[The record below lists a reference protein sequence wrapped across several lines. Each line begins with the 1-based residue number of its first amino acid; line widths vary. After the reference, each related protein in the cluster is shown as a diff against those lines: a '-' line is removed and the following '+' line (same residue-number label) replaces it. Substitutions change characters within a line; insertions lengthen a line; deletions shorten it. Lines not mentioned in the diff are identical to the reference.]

1 MRAAAPRGRRT
12 RCALWGAAGSSA
24 RSCSARYSP
33 AGTRQAS
40 AGLRLS
46 ASASTSR
53 AVSGLSRPSP
63 WHSMAVPGRAH
74 GRCRAGVTA
83 AAAPEPRPPPRR
95 TPRTTAAPSANQHSA
110 VCRSSQSAPAV
121 SARRPPA
128 ALRAGPGPGL
138 LLSLDNMKM
147 EDYEIFCRKHLSRIQ
162 EEAIKGKTSLTVQ
175 NKNISLI
182 QFYGVPVLSPL
193 LSLEKKKEIQQYKEK
208 ALELESRKRESRKKA
223 LLNRVEEIVKNVQM
237 KKGSRMSDVNTS
249 KTESSCPD
257 LDSKALTYF
266 TALSDVNSAC
276 TPERQSSMDL
286 EKTSELRPS
295 GTAGQ
300 VTSNVTDVV
309 KAAEENVFSKP
320 SETCFVE
327 DAPCP
332 RAASP
337 DKVCNKLP
345 SHALQKQE
353 GRVGSPSDEDVQDP
367 CVMSLQNLIKKSREY
382 IEKEQSKRTSKSN
395 SKRSTSESNSDKEND
410 GVKTTDSVK
419 ERAKLTGRSSTAQM
433 LDKPSL
439 NRSTTLL
446 HGASTHTNSTSMSTL
461 SSFSKVDIPVRV
473 GTPPLV
479 DSDSDEELKK
489 NSMLERD
496 SSIVRSLTGSYAKLP
511 SPEPSMSPKM
521 HRRRPRPLSMGHI
534 IINNPVNAYELS
546 PKGKG
551 RTMDL
556 IMQDI
561 ADKNNV
567 SESVPKFM
575 VDFTAVC
582 PGRVPGVSRNSSGP
596 CDGLGV
602 GKPKR
607 HSFGLF
613 ESRGAVSAAGEG
625 PGLMDGRGPYKPES
639 CTGMAPPKVS
649 EPFAISQSAVTHKI
663 LAVNEMKPA
672 TLAENTKCNSS
683 MELNKSYDVE
693 NPSPLLMQ
701 SKNAQQHL
709 DNTPNVSAANEQ
721 FPENFEKV
729 KRRLDLDTDY
739 CQKENSSCVLGVGM
753 EGQEK
758 QWLQEQKYPV
768 GSVYITRNAVLENMA
783 KEDILKSNVLAFEE
797 VKKRL
802 EKQHAQQLSILIAE
816 QEREQEELKKEL
828 EEQKRN
834 SKGEKVTTTEIE
846 ISKVN
851 INSRMELEW
860 RKKSESGLLE
870 SVQSQLETVHNT
882 NSTSIGF
889 AHTTP
894 NTFSSTSET
903 SFYLWGP
910 SGSGVIKTSVCRPS
924 NRIKTRW
931 IQVFSPEIQRKFD
944 KITAVAKGF
953 LTRRLLQTEKLKHLK
968 QTVKDTLEF
977 IKNFQSEVPLKGGS
991 VSAQDASLHERV
1003 MAQLRAALYDIHDI
1017 FFTMAASER
1026 MNILRHDREVR
1037 KEKMLRQMDKVK
1049 SPRERVKLSTATQ
1062 KSLDRKK
1069 CMKASEMGIPSKKI
1083 IIKQKTPQNRIL
1095 QPNQGQNAP
1104 VHRLLCRQG
1113 SICRKN
1119 PKKEAKCCDN
1129 LRRQHSLG

>member
-1 MRAAAPRGRRT
+1 
-12 RCALWGAAGSSA
+12 
-24 RSCSARYSP
+24 
-33 AGTRQAS
+33 
-40 AGLRLS
+40 
-46 ASASTSR
+46 
-53 AVSGLSRPSP
+53 
-63 WHSMAVPGRAH
+63 
-74 GRCRAGVTA
+74 
-83 AAAPEPRPPPRR
+83 
-95 TPRTTAAPSANQHSA
+95 
-110 VCRSSQSAPAV
+110 
-121 SARRPPA
+121 
-128 ALRAGPGPGL
+128 
-138 LLSLDNMKM
+138 M

-162 EEAIKGKTSLTVQ
+162 EETVKGETSLPVQ
-175 NKNISLI
+175 HKNISLI

-193 LSLEKKKEIQQYKEK
+193 LSLEKKKEIQQYKKK
-208 ALELESRKRESRKKA
+208 ALDLETRKRESRKKA
-223 LLNRVEEIVKNVQM
+223 LLDRVQEIVENVQM
-237 KKGSRMSDVNTS
+237 KKGPITSDVNTPEA
-249 KTESSCPD
+249 ESSCPD
-257 LDSKALTYF
+257 LDSKAVTDF
-266 TALSDVNSAC
+266 TVLSDIKSAVS
-276 TPERQSSMDL
+276 PEMHSSVDL
-286 EKTSELRPS
+286 EKTPELRPS
-295 GTAGQ
+295 DTAGQ
-300 VTSNVTDVV
+300 MTPI
-309 KAAEENVFSKP
+309 KAAEEGVPWKP
-320 SETCFVE
+320 SESRSSRA
-327 DAPCP
+327 APCP

-337 DKVCNKLP
+337 DRACHKLP

-382 IEKEQSKRTSKSN
+382 IEKEQSKRTSKSS
-395 SKRSTSESNSDKEND
+395 SKRSTSESHSDKEND
-410 GVKTTDSVK
+410 GVKTTDSVR
-419 ERAKLTGRSSTAQM
+419 ERAKFTGRSCTAQM

-439 NRSTTLL
+439 NKSNTLL
-446 HGASTHTNSTSMSTL
+446 QGASTHTNNTSMSTL
-461 SSFSKVDIPVRV
+461 SSFSKVDIPMRV

-489 NSMLERD
+489 SSVFERD

-551 RTMDL
+551 RAMDL

-575 VDFTAVC
+575 VDFATVC
-582 PGRVPGVSRNSSGP
+582 PGRVPGVSRSSSGP

-602 GKPKR
+602 GKPNR

-613 ESRGAVSAAGEG
+613 ESRGAVSAAVEG
-625 PGLMDGRGPYKPES
+625 QLVMDSRGPYKAETS
-639 CTGMAPPKVS
+639 ASVVPPKVN
-649 EPFAISQSAVTHKI
+649 EPFAISQSTVTQKI
-663 LAVNEMKPA
+663 LAVSEMKPA
-672 TLAENTKCNSS
+672 TLPENTKCNSPV
-683 MELNKSYDVE
+683 ELNKSYDVE

-701 SKNAQQHL
+701 SKNVRQQM
-709 DNTPNVSAANEQ
+709 DNTPSVSSANDQ

-729 KRRLDLDTDY
+729 KRRLDLDTDN

-753 EGQEK
+753 EEQEK

-768 GSVYITRNAVLENMA
+768 GSVYITKNAVLENMA
-783 KEDILKSNVLAFEE
+783 KEDILKTKMLAFEE
-797 VKKRL
+797 MRKRL
-802 EKQHAQQLSILIAE
+802 EEQHAQQLSILIAE
-816 QEREQEELKKEL
+816 QEREQEKLQKEL
-828 EEQKRN
+828 EEQERQL
-834 SKGEKVTTTEIE
+834 KGKKVTTTEIE

-889 AHTTP
+889 AHSTP
-894 NTFSSTSET
+894 NTFASTSET

-924 NRIKTRW
+924 NRSKARW
-931 IQVFSPEIQRKFD
+931 TQVFSPEIQMKFD

-977 IKNFQSEVPLKGGS
+977 IKNFQSEAPLKRGS

-1017 FFTMAASER
+1017 FFTMEASER

-1049 SPRERVKLSTATQ
+1049 SPRERVTLSTATQ

-1069 CMKASEMGIPSKKI
+1069 YMKASEMGIPSKKI
-1083 IIKQKTPQNRIL
+1083 IIKQKTPENRIL

-1113 SICRKN
+1113 TPKTSVNGVEQNRKKASESRVSN
-1119 PKKEAKCCDN
+1119 KAVSGAYAGRTQRKKPN
-1129 LRRQHSLG
+1129 VVTI

>member
-1 MRAAAPRGRRT
+1 
-12 RCALWGAAGSSA
+12 
-24 RSCSARYSP
+24 
-33 AGTRQAS
+33 
-40 AGLRLS
+40 
-46 ASASTSR
+46 
-53 AVSGLSRPSP
+53 
-63 WHSMAVPGRAH
+63 
-74 GRCRAGVTA
+74 
-83 AAAPEPRPPPRR
+83 
-95 TPRTTAAPSANQHSA
+95 
-110 VCRSSQSAPAV
+110 
-121 SARRPPA
+121 
-128 ALRAGPGPGL
+128 
-138 LLSLDNMKM
+138 MKM

-208 ALELESRKRESRKKA
+208 ALELESRKQESRKKA
-223 LLNRVEEIVKNVQM
+223 LLTRVQEIVKNVQM
-237 KKGSRMSDVNTS
+237 KKGSSMSDVDTS
-249 KTESSCPD
+249 KAESSCPD

-266 TALSDVNSAC
+266 TALSDISSAC

-300 VTSNVTDVV
+300 VTSNVTEVV
-309 KAAEENVFSKP
+309 KAAEENVSSKA
-320 SETCFVE
+320 SESRFLE

-337 DKVCNKLP
+337 DKVCTKLP

-382 IEKEQSKRTSKSN
+382 IEKEQSKRPSKSN

-410 GVKTTDSVK
+410 GVKTTDSGK
-419 ERAKLTGRSSTAQM
+419 ERAKLTGRSCTAQT

-439 NRSTTLL
+439 NKSNTLL
-446 HGASTHTNSTSMSTL
+446 HSASTHTNNTSMSTL
-461 SSFSKVDIPVRV
+461 SSFSKVDIPMRV

-489 NSMLERD
+489 NSMFEHD
-496 SSIVRSLTGSYAKLP
+496 SSIVRSLAGSYAKLP

-575 VDFTAVC
+575 VDFTTVC

-613 ESRGAVSAAGEG
+613 ESRGTVSAVVEG
-625 PGLMDGRGPYKPES
+625 PVVMDSRGPYKAES
-639 CTGMAPPKVS
+639 TTSMAPPKVS
-649 EPFAISQSAVTHKI
+649 EPFAISQSAVTQRI
-663 LAVNEMKPA
+663 LAVSEMKPA
-672 TLAENTKCNSS
+672 TLAENTKCNSP

-693 NPSPLLMQ
+693 SPSPLLMQ
-701 SKNAQQHL
+701 SKNVQQQP
-709 DNTPNVSAANEQ
+709 DNTPNVSSANEQ
-721 FPENFEKV
+721 FPENFAKV

-739 CQKENSSCVLGVGM
+739 CQKENSSCGLRGGV
-753 EGQEK
+753 EEQEK

-768 GSVYITRNAVLENMA
+768 GSVYITKNAVLENTA
-783 KEDILKSNVLAFEE
+783 KDILKTNVLTFEE

-816 QEREQEELKKEL
+816 REREQEELKEL

-931 IQVFSPEIQRKFD
+931 IQVFSPEIQMKFD

-977 IKNFQSEVPLKGGS
+977 IKNFQSEAPLKRGN

-1017 FFTMAASER
+1017 FFTMDVSER

-1049 SPRERVKLSTATQ
+1049 SPRERVTLSTATQ

-1069 CMKASEMGIPSKKI
+1069 YMKASEMGIPSKKI
-1083 IIKQKTPQNRIL
+1083 IMKQKTPQNRIL
-1095 QPNQGQNAP
+1095 QPNQVQNAP

>member
-1 MRAAAPRGRRT
+1 
-12 RCALWGAAGSSA
+12 
-24 RSCSARYSP
+24 
-33 AGTRQAS
+33 
-40 AGLRLS
+40 
-46 ASASTSR
+46 
-53 AVSGLSRPSP
+53 
-63 WHSMAVPGRAH
+63 
-74 GRCRAGVTA
+74 
-83 AAAPEPRPPPRR
+83 
-95 TPRTTAAPSANQHSA
+95 
-110 VCRSSQSAPAV
+110 
-121 SARRPPA
+121 
-128 ALRAGPGPGL
+128 
-138 LLSLDNMKM
+138 MKM

-208 ALELESRKRESRKKA
+208 ALELESRKQESRKKA
-223 LLNRVEEIVKNVQM
+223 LLTRVQEIVKNVQM
-237 KKGSRMSDVNTS
+237 KKGSSMSDVDTS
-249 KTESSCPD
+249 KAESSCPD

-266 TALSDVNSAC
+266 TALSDISSAC

-286 EKTSELRPS
+286 EKTSQLRPS

-300 VTSNVTDVV
+300 VTSNVTEVV
-309 KAAEENVFSKP
+309 KAAEENVSSKP
-320 SETCFVE
+320 SESRFLE
-327 DAPCP
+327 DVPCP

-337 DKVCNKLP
+337 DKVCTKLP

-382 IEKEQSKRTSKSN
+382 IEKEQSKRPSKSN

-410 GVKTTDSVK
+410 GVKTTDSGK
-419 ERAKLTGRSSTAQM
+419 ERAKLTGRSCTAQT

-439 NRSTTLL
+439 NKSNTLL
-446 HGASTHTNSTSMSTL
+446 HSASTHTNNTSMSTL
-461 SSFSKVDIPVRV
+461 SSFSKVDIPMRV

-489 NSMLERD
+489 NSMFEHD

-575 VDFTAVC
+575 VDLTTVC

-613 ESRGAVSAAGEG
+613 ESRGTVSAVVEG
-625 PGLMDGRGPYKPES
+625 PLVMDSRGPYKAES
-639 CTGMAPPKVS
+639 TTSMAPPKGS
-649 EPFAISQSAVTHKI
+649 EPFAISQSAVTQRI
-663 LAVNEMKPA
+663 LAVSEMKPA
-672 TLAENTKCNSS
+672 TLAENTKCNSP

-701 SKNAQQHL
+701 SKNVQQQP
-709 DNTPNVSAANEQ
+709 DNTPNVSSANEQ
-721 FPENFEKV
+721 FPENFAKV

-739 CQKENSSCVLGVGM
+739 CQKENSSCGLRGGV
-753 EGQEK
+753 EEQEK

-768 GSVYITRNAVLENMA
+768 GSVYITKNAVLENTA
-783 KEDILKSNVLAFEE
+783 KEDILKTNVLTFEE

-816 QEREQEELKKEL
+816 REREQEELKEL

-931 IQVFSPEIQRKFD
+931 IQVFSPEIQMKFD

-977 IKNFQSEVPLKGGS
+977 IKNFQSEAPLKRGN

-1017 FFTMAASER
+1017 FFTMDASER

-1049 SPRERVKLSTATQ
+1049 SPRERVTLSTATQ

-1069 CMKASEMGIPSKKI
+1069 YMKASEMGIPSKKI
-1083 IIKQKTPQNRIL
+1083 IMKQKTPQNRIL

-1113 SICRKN
+1113 TPKTSLNGVEQNRRKASGSRVLN
-1119 PKKEAKCCDN
+1119 KAVSDAT
-1129 LRRQHSLG
+1129 L

>member
-1 MRAAAPRGRRT
+1 
-12 RCALWGAAGSSA
+12 
-24 RSCSARYSP
+24 
-33 AGTRQAS
+33 
-40 AGLRLS
+40 
-46 ASASTSR
+46 
-53 AVSGLSRPSP
+53 
-63 WHSMAVPGRAH
+63 
-74 GRCRAGVTA
+74 
-83 AAAPEPRPPPRR
+83 
-95 TPRTTAAPSANQHSA
+95 
-110 VCRSSQSAPAV
+110 
-121 SARRPPA
+121 
-128 ALRAGPGPGL
+128 
-138 LLSLDNMKM
+138 M

-162 EEAIKGKTSLTVQ
+162 EEAKGKTSLTIQ
-175 NKNISLI
+175 HKNISLI
-182 QFYGVPVLSPL
+182 QFHGVPVLSPL

-208 ALELESRKRESRKKA
+208 ALELEIRKRESRKKA
-223 LLNRVEEIVKNVQM
+223 LLNRVQEIVENVQM
-237 KKGSRMSDVNTS
+237 KKGSSMSGMNTS
-249 KTESSCPD
+249 EAESSCPD
-257 LDSKALTYF
+257 LDSEALTDC
-266 TALSDVNSAC
+266 TALSDTNSAC
-276 TPERQSSMDL
+276 SPERHSSMDL
-286 EKTSELRPS
+286 EKTPELRPS
-295 GTAGQ
+295 DTAGQ
-300 VTSNVTDVV
+300 MTSNVTEVL
-309 KAAEENVFSKP
+309 KAVGENVSPKP
-320 SETCFVE
+320 RESRFLGDT
-327 DAPCP
+327 PCP

-337 DKVCNKLP
+337 DRVCHKLP

-367 CVMSLQNLIKKSREY
+367 CVMSLQNLIKKSKEY
-382 IEKEQSKRTSKSN
+382 LEKEQSKRTSKSN
-395 SKRSTSESNSDKEND
+395 SKRSMSESHSDKEND
-410 GVKTTDSVK
+410 GVKTTDFVK
-419 ERAKLTGRSSTAQM
+419 ERAKFTGRSCTAQT
-433 LDKPSL
+433 LDKPTL
-439 NRSTTLL
+439 NKSNTLL
-446 HGASTHTNSTSMSTL
+446 QGASTHTNNTSTSTL
-461 SSFSKVDIPVRV
+461 SSFSKVDIPMRV

-489 NSMLERD
+489 NSIFEHD

-551 RTMDL
+551 RAMDL

-575 VDFTAVC
+575 VDFSSVC
-582 PGRVPGVSRNSSGP
+582 PGRVPGVSRSSSGP
-596 CDGLGV
+596 CDGSGLG
-602 GKPKR
+602 KLNR

-613 ESRGAVSAAGEG
+613 ESRGTVSATLEG
-625 PGLMDGRGPYKPES
+625 QVVMDTRGPWKGES
-639 CTGMAPPKVS
+639 SASVASPKVN
-649 EPFAISQSAVTHKI
+649 EPFAISQSAVTQKI

-672 TLAENTKCNSS
+672 TLAENTKCNSPV
-683 MELNKSYDVE
+683 ELNKSFDVE

-701 SKNAQQHL
+701 SKNVRQQM
-709 DNTPNVSAANEQ
+709 DNTPSVSSANEQ
-721 FPENFEKV
+721 FPENFAKV
-729 KRRLDLDTDY
+729 KRRLDLDTDN
-739 CQKENSSCVLGVGM
+739 CQEENNSCVLGVGM
-753 EGQEK
+753 EEQEK

-768 GSVYITRNAVLENMA
+768 GSVYISKNAVLENMA
-783 KEDILKSNVLAFEE
+783 KEDIFKTKMLAFEE
-797 VKKRL
+797 MRKRL
-802 EKQHAQQLSILIAE
+802 EEQHAQQLSILIAE
-816 QEREQEELKKEL
+816 QEREQEKLQKEL
-828 EEQKRN
+828 EEQERKM
-834 SKGEKVTTTEIE
+834 KGKKVTTTEIE

-860 RKKSESGLLE
+860 RKKSGSGLLE

-931 IQVFSPEIQRKFD
+931 TQVFSPEIQMKFD

-977 IKNFQSEVPLKGGS
+977 IKNFQSEAPLKRGS

-1003 MAQLRAALYDIHDI
+1003 MAQLRAALFDIHDI
-1017 FFTMAASER
+1017 FFTMEASER

-1049 SPRERVKLSTATQ
+1049 SPRERVTLSTATQ

-1069 CMKASEMGIPSKKI
+1069 YMKATEMGIPSKKI
-1083 IIKQKTPQNRIL
+1083 IIKKKPPENRIL

-1113 SICRKN
+1113 TPKTSVNGVEQNRRKASGSRVSYKAVSGAYAGRTQR
-1119 PKKEAKCCDN
+1119 KKPN
-1129 LRRQHSLG
+1129 VVTI

>member
-1 MRAAAPRGRRT
+1 
-12 RCALWGAAGSSA
+12 
-24 RSCSARYSP
+24 
-33 AGTRQAS
+33 
-40 AGLRLS
+40 
-46 ASASTSR
+46 
-53 AVSGLSRPSP
+53 
-63 WHSMAVPGRAH
+63 
-74 GRCRAGVTA
+74 
-83 AAAPEPRPPPRR
+83 
-95 TPRTTAAPSANQHSA
+95 
-110 VCRSSQSAPAV
+110 
-121 SARRPPA
+121 
-128 ALRAGPGPGL
+128 
-138 LLSLDNMKM
+138 M
-147 EDYEIFCRKHLSRIQ
+147 EDYEIFCKKHLSRIQ

-175 NKNISLI
+175 HKNISLI

-208 ALELESRKRESRKKA
+208 ALELESRKRESRKHA
-223 LLNRVEEIVKNVQM
+223 LLTRVQEIVENVQM
-237 KKGSRMSDVNTS
+237 KKGASMSDGSTS
-249 KTESSCPD
+249 EAETSCPD
-257 LDSKALTYF
+257 LDSKALTDF
-266 TALSDVNSAC
+266 TAPSDTNSARS
-276 TPERQSSMDL
+276 PERHGSMDL
-286 EKTSELRPS
+286 EKTAELRPS
-295 GTAGQ
+295 DTAGQ
-300 VTSNVTDVV
+300 MTSRVPEVE
-309 KAAEENVFSKP
+309 KAAGENASSKP
-320 SETCFVE
+320 SESRSWEEV
-327 DAPCP
+327 PCP

-337 DKVCNKLP
+337 DRLCNKLP
-345 SHALQKQE
+345 SQALQKQE

-382 IEKEQSKRTSKSN
+382 IEREQSKRTSKGS

-410 GVKTTDSVK
+410 GVKTSDSVK
-419 ERAKLTGRSSTAQM
+419 ERPKFAGRSCAAQA

-439 NRSTTLL
+439 NKSNTLL
-446 HGASTHTNSTSMSTL
+446 QGVSTHTNNTSMSTL
-461 SSFSKVDIPVRV
+461 SSFSKVDIPMRV

-496 SSIVRSLTGSYAKLP
+496 SSIVRSLTGSFAKLP

-551 RTMDL
+551 RAMDL

-567 SESVPKFM
+567 SESVPKFV
-575 VDFTAVC
+575 VDLAAVC
-582 PGRVPGVSRNSSGP
+582 PGRVPGVSRNSPGP

-602 GKPKR
+602 GKASR

-613 ESRGAVSAAGEG
+613 ESRGTVSATLEG
-625 PGLMDGRGPYKPES
+625 HVGMDSRGPYKVES
-639 CTGMAPPKVS
+639 STSMAPPKVN
-649 EPFAISQSAVTHKI
+649 EPFAIRQPAVAQKV

-672 TLAENTKCNSS
+672 ALPENTKCSS
-683 MELNKSYDVE
+683 LMELNKSYDVE

-701 SKNAQQHL
+701 SKNVRQQM
-709 DNTPNVSAANEQ
+709 DNTPTISSANEQ
-721 FPENFEKV
+721 FSENFEKV
-729 KRRLDLDTDY
+729 KRRLDLDTDN
-739 CQKENSSCVLGVGM
+739 CQKENSSCLLGVRM
-753 EGQEK
+753 EEQET

-768 GSVYITRNAVLENMA
+768 GSLYITKNAVLENMA
-783 KEDILKSNVLAFEE
+783 KEDILKTKMLAFEE
-797 VKKRL
+797 MRKRL
-802 EKQHAQQLSILIAE
+802 EEQHAQQLSILIAE
-816 QEREQEELKKEL
+816 QEREQEKLQKEL
-828 EEQKRN
+828 EEQERKL
-834 SKGEKVTTTEIE
+834 KGKKVTTTEIE

-931 IQVFSPEIQRKFD
+931 TQVFSPEIQMKFN
-944 KITAVAKGF
+944 KITALAKGF

-977 IKNFQSEVPLKGGS
+977 IKNFQSEAPLKRGS

-1017 FFTMAASER
+1017 FFTMEASER

-1049 SPRERVKLSTATQ
+1049 SPRERVTLSTATQ

-1069 CMKASEMGIPSKKI
+1069 YMKALEMGIPSKKI
-1083 IIKQKTPQNRIL
+1083 IIKQKTPENRIL

-1113 SICRKN
+1113 
-1119 PKKEAKCCDN
+1119 
-1129 LRRQHSLG
+1129 

>member
-1 MRAAAPRGRRT
+1 M
-12 RCALWGAAGSSA
+12 LFSLQYLGSTWKNNVIIL
-24 RSCSARYSP
+24 C
-33 AGTRQAS
+33 
-40 AGLRLS
+40 
-46 ASASTSR
+46 
-53 AVSGLSRPSP
+53 
-63 WHSMAVPGRAH
+63 
-74 GRCRAGVTA
+74 
-83 AAAPEPRPPPRR
+83 
-95 TPRTTAAPSANQHSA
+95 
-110 VCRSSQSAPAV
+110 
-121 SARRPPA
+121 
-128 ALRAGPGPGL
+128 
-138 LLSLDNMKM
+138 SLDNMKM

-162 EEAIKGKTSLTVQ
+162 EEAIKGKPPLTVQ
-175 NKNISLI
+175 NKNVSLI

-193 LSLEKKKEIQQYKEK
+193 LSLEEKKKIQQYKEK

-223 LLNRVEEIVKNVQM
+223 LLSRVQEIVENVQI
-237 KKGSRMSDVNTS
+237 KKGYSMSGVNTS
-249 KTESSCPD
+249 KAESSCPG
-257 LDSKALTYF
+257 LDSKALTDF
-266 TALSDVNSAC
+266 TAPSDIISSAC
-276 TPERQSSMDL
+276 TPERQSSMNL
-286 EKTSELRPS
+286 EKTSGLRPS

-300 VTSNVTDVV
+300 MTSNGTEVV
-309 KAAEENVFSKP
+309 KAAEEKVSSKP
-320 SETCFVE
+320 GESRFLE

-337 DKVCNKLP
+337 DKVCNKVP

-382 IEKEQSKRTSKSN
+382 IEKEQSKRPSKGS
-395 SKRSTSESNSDKEND
+395 SKRSTSESHSDKEND

-419 ERAKLTGRSSTAQM
+419 ERAKLTGRSCTAQT

-439 NRSTTLL
+439 NKSNTLL
-446 HGASTHTNSTSMSTL
+446 HCASTHTNNTSMSTL
-461 SSFSKVDIPVRV
+461 SSFSKVDIPMRV

-489 NSMLERD
+489 NSMFERD

-582 PGRVPGVSRNSSGP
+582 PGRVPGVSRNALGP
-596 CDGLGV
+596 CDGLGA

-613 ESRGAVSAAGEG
+613 ESRGAVSAMLEG
-625 PGLMDGRGPYKPES
+625 QVVMDTRGPYKVES
-639 CTGMAPPKVS
+639 SPSLAPPKVK
-649 EPFAISQSAVTHKI
+649 EPFAISQSAVTQKI
-663 LAVNEMKPA
+663 LAVSEMKA
-672 TLAENTKCNSS
+672 AALAENTKCNSAV
-683 MELNKSYDVE
+683 ELNKSYDVE
-693 NPSPLLMQ
+693 NPSPLLLQ
-701 SKNAQQHL
+701 SKNVRQQL
-709 DNTPNVSAANEQ
+709 DNTPNVSSANEQ
-721 FPENFEKV
+721 FPENYEKV
-729 KRRLDLDTDY
+729 KRRLDLDADN
-739 CQKENSSCVLGVGM
+739 CQKENSSCVLRVGM
-753 EGQEK
+753 EEQEK

-768 GSVYITRNAVLENMA
+768 GSVYITKNAVLENMT
-783 KEDILKSNVLAFEE
+783 KESILKANELTFEE

-802 EKQHAQQLSILIAE
+802 EEQHAQQLSILIAE
-816 QEREQEELKKEL
+816 QEREQEELKEL
-828 EEQKRN
+828 EEKKRN

-860 RKKSESGLLE
+860 RKKSEGGLLE

-894 NTFSSTSET
+894 NTFSSTSEA

-931 IQVFSPEIQRKFD
+931 IPVFSPEIQMKFD

-977 IKNFQSEVPLKGGS
+977 LKNFQSEAPLRRGT

-1017 FFTMAASER
+1017 FFTMGASER

-1049 SPRERVKLSTATQ
+1049 SPRERMTLSTATQ

-1069 CMKASEMGIPSKKI
+1069 FMKYVQGGEGWWKGVQEEASEMGMPSKKI

>member
-1 MRAAAPRGRRT
+1 
-12 RCALWGAAGSSA
+12 
-24 RSCSARYSP
+24 
-33 AGTRQAS
+33 
-40 AGLRLS
+40 
-46 ASASTSR
+46 
-53 AVSGLSRPSP
+53 
-63 WHSMAVPGRAH
+63 
-74 GRCRAGVTA
+74 
-83 AAAPEPRPPPRR
+83 
-95 TPRTTAAPSANQHSA
+95 
-110 VCRSSQSAPAV
+110 
-121 SARRPPA
+121 
-128 ALRAGPGPGL
+128 
-138 LLSLDNMKM
+138 M

-162 EEAIKGKTSLTVQ
+162 EEAIKGEASLSVQ
-175 NKNISLI
+175 NKNVSLI

-193 LSLEKKKEIQQYKEK
+193 LTLERKKEIQQYKEK
-208 ALELESRKRESRKKA
+208 ALELETRKQKSQKKT
-223 LLNRVEEIVKNVQM
+223 LLNRVQEIVENVQM
-237 KKGSRMSDVNTS
+237 KKGPSMSDVNTLEA
-249 KTESSCPD
+249 ESSCPD
-257 LDSKALTYF
+257 LDSKALNDF
-266 TALSDVNSAC
+266 TALSNINSAYS
-276 TPERQSSMDL
+276 PERHSSMDL
-286 EKTSELRPS
+286 EKTPELRPS

-300 VTSNVTDVV
+300 ITSNVTEVV
-309 KAAEENVFSKP
+309 KAAEENVSSKP
-320 SETCFVE
+320 SESRFLADV
-327 DAPCP
+327 PCP

-382 IEKEQSKRTSKSN
+382 LEKEQSKRTSKSS

-419 ERAKLTGRSSTAQM
+419 ERAKFTGRSCSAQT

-439 NRSTTLL
+439 NKSNTLL
-446 HGASTHTNSTSMSTL
+446 QGASIHTNNTSISTL
-461 SSFSKVDIPVRV
+461 SSFSKVDIPMRV

-489 NSMLERD
+489 NSMFERD

-551 RTMDL
+551 RAMDL

-575 VDFTAVC
+575 VDFTTVC
-582 PGRVPGVSRNSSGP
+582 PGRVPGVSRSSSGL

-602 GKPKR
+602 GKPNR

-613 ESRGAVSAAGEG
+613 ESRGTVSATVEG
-625 PGLMDGRGPYKPES
+625 QLVMDHSRGPYKAES
-639 CTGMAPPKVS
+639 STSVAPPKVN
-649 EPFAISQSAVTHKI
+649 EPFAISQSAVTQKI
-663 LAVNEMKPA
+663 LAGKEMKPA
-672 TLAENTKCNSS
+672 TLPEDTKCNSP
-683 MELNKSYDVE
+683 MELNKSYEVE

-701 SKNAQQHL
+701 SKNMRQQM
-709 DNTPNVSAANEQ
+709 DNTPNVSSANEQ

-729 KRRLDLDTDY
+729 KHRLDLDTDN
-739 CQKENSSCVLGVGM
+739 CQKENSSCVLEVGM
-753 EGQEK
+753 EEQEK

-768 GSVYITRNAVLENMA
+768 GSVYITKNAVLENIA
-783 KEDILKSNVLAFEE
+783 KEDILKTKMLAFEE
-797 VKKRL
+797 MRKRL
-802 EKQHAQQLSILIAE
+802 EEQHAQQLSILIAE
-816 QEREQEELKKEL
+816 QEREQEKLQKEL
-828 EEQKRN
+828 EEQERKL
-834 SKGEKVTTTEIE
+834 KGKKVTTTEIE

-931 IQVFSPEIQRKFD
+931 TQVFSPEIQMKFD

-977 IKNFQSEVPLKGGS
+977 IKNFQSEAPLKRGS

-1017 FFTMAASER
+1017 FFTMEASER

-1049 SPRERVKLSTATQ
+1049 SPRERVTLSTATQ

-1069 CMKASEMGIPSKKI
+1069 YMKATEMGIPSKKI
-1083 IIKQKTPQNRIL
+1083 IIKQKTPENRIL

-1113 SICRKN
+1113 
-1119 PKKEAKCCDN
+1119 
-1129 LRRQHSLG
+1129 

>member
-1 MRAAAPRGRRT
+1 
-12 RCALWGAAGSSA
+12 
-24 RSCSARYSP
+24 
-33 AGTRQAS
+33 
-40 AGLRLS
+40 
-46 ASASTSR
+46 
-53 AVSGLSRPSP
+53 
-63 WHSMAVPGRAH
+63 
-74 GRCRAGVTA
+74 
-83 AAAPEPRPPPRR
+83 
-95 TPRTTAAPSANQHSA
+95 
-110 VCRSSQSAPAV
+110 
-121 SARRPPA
+121 
-128 ALRAGPGPGL
+128 
-138 LLSLDNMKM
+138 M
-147 EDYEIFCRKHLSRIQ
+147 EDYEAFCRKHLSRIQ
-162 EEAIKGKTSLTVQ
+162 QEAIKGETSLTAQ
-175 NKNISLI
+175 SRNISLI
-182 QFYGVPVLSPL
+182 KFYGVPVLSPL

-208 ALELESRKRESRKKA
+208 TLELETRKRESRKKS
-223 LLNRVEEIVKNVQM
+223 LLDRVQEIVENVQM
-237 KKGSRMSDVNTS
+237 KKGPSMSDMNILEA
-249 KTESSCPD
+249 ESSCPH
-257 LDSKALTYF
+257 LDSKALTDF
-266 TALSDVNSAC
+266 TALPDTNSAC
-276 TPERQSSMDL
+276 SPESHGSMDL
-286 EKTSELRPS
+286 EKTPELRPPD
-295 GTAGQ
+295 TAGQ
-300 VTSNVTDVV
+300 MTSNVAEVV
-309 KAAEENVFSKP
+309 KAAEENVSSEP
-320 SETCFVE
+320 SGSLSSE

-332 RAASP
+332 RTASP

-345 SHALQKQE
+345 SHTLQKQE

-367 CVMSLQNLIKKSREY
+367 CVMSLQNLLKKSREY
-382 IEKEQSKRTSKSN
+382 IEKEQTKRTSKSN
-395 SKRSTSESNSDKEND
+395 SKRSMSESHSDKEND
-410 GVKTTDSVK
+410 GVKTTDSAK
-419 ERAKLTGRSSTAQM
+419 ERAKFTGRSCTAQTFE
-433 LDKPSL
+433 KPSL
-439 NRSTTLL
+439 NKSNSLL
-446 HGASTHTNSTSMSTL
+446 QGASTHTNNTSMSTL
-461 SSFSKVDIPVRV
+461 SSFSKVDIPTRV

-489 NSMLERD
+489 NSMFERD
-496 SSIVRSLTGSYAKLP
+496 SSIVRSLSGSYAKLP

-551 RTMDL
+551 RAMDL

-567 SESVPKFM
+567 SESVPKFT
-575 VDFTAVC
+575 VEFTTVC
-582 PGRVPGVSRNSSGP
+582 PGRAPGVSRNSSGP

-613 ESRGAVSAAGEG
+613 ESRGTVSAAVEG
-625 PGLMDGRGPYKPES
+625 QVVMDSRGPYKVETNIS
-639 CTGMAPPKVS
+639 MAPPKVN
-649 EPFAISQSAVTHKI
+649 EPFAISQSAVTQKI
-663 LAVNEMKPA
+663 LAVNGMKPA
-672 TLAENTKCNSS
+672 TLPENTKCNSP

-701 SKNAQQHL
+701 SKNVRQQM
-709 DNTPNVSAANEQ
+709 DSTPSVPSANEQ
-721 FPENFEKV
+721 FTENFEKV
-729 KRRLDLDTDY
+729 KRRLDLDTDS

-753 EGQEK
+753 EEQEK

-768 GSVYITRNAVLENMA
+768 GSVYITKNAILENMA
-783 KEDILKSNVLAFEE
+783 KEDILKTKMLAFEE
-797 VKKRL
+797 MRKRL
-802 EKQHAQQLSILIAE
+802 EEQHAQQLSILIAE
-816 QEREQEELKKEL
+816 QEREQEKLQKEL
-828 EEQKRN
+828 EEQERRL
-834 SKGEKVTTTEIE
+834 KGKKVTTTEIE

-894 NTFSSTSET
+894 STFSSTSET

-931 IQVFSPEIQRKFD
+931 TQVFSPEIQMKFD

-977 IKNFQSEVPLKGGS
+977 IKNFQSEAPLKRGS

-1017 FFTMAASER
+1017 FFTMEASER

-1049 SPRERVKLSTATQ
+1049 SPRERVTLSTATQ

-1069 CMKASEMGIPSKKI
+1069 YMKAAEMGIPSKKV
-1083 IIKQKTPQNRIL
+1083 IIKQKTPENRIL

-1113 SICRKN
+1113 TPKTSVNGVEQNRRKASGSRVSYKAL
-1119 PKKEAKCCDN
+1119 PGAYAGRTQRKKPN
-1129 LRRQHSLG
+1129 VVTI

>member
-1 MRAAAPRGRRT
+1 
-12 RCALWGAAGSSA
+12 
-24 RSCSARYSP
+24 
-33 AGTRQAS
+33 
-40 AGLRLS
+40 
-46 ASASTSR
+46 
-53 AVSGLSRPSP
+53 
-63 WHSMAVPGRAH
+63 
-74 GRCRAGVTA
+74 
-83 AAAPEPRPPPRR
+83 
-95 TPRTTAAPSANQHSA
+95 
-110 VCRSSQSAPAV
+110 
-121 SARRPPA
+121 
-128 ALRAGPGPGL
+128 
-138 LLSLDNMKM
+138 M

-162 EEAIKGKTSLTVQ
+162 EEARKGETSLTVQ

-182 QFYGVPVLSPL
+182 KFYGVPVLSPL

-208 ALELESRKRESRKKA
+208 ALDLETRKRESRKKA
-223 LLNRVEEIVKNVQM
+223 LLNRVQEIVENVQM
-237 KKGSRMSDVNTS
+237 RKGPGMSDMNTS
-249 KTESSCPD
+249 EAESSCSD
-257 LDSKALTYF
+257 LDSKTLTDI
-266 TALSDVNSAC
+266 TSLSGISSAC
-276 TPERQSSMDL
+276 SSERHSSMDL
-286 EKTSELRPS
+286 EKTPELRPS
-295 GTAGQ
+295 DTAGQ
-300 VTSNVTDVV
+300 MTSNVTEVA
-309 KAAEENVFSKP
+309 KAAEENVSSKP
-320 SETCFVE
+320 SGSRFSEAV
-327 DAPCP
+327 PCA
-332 RAASP
+332 RAASS

-395 SKRSTSESNSDKEND
+395 SKRSTSESHSDKEND
-410 GVKTTDSVK
+410 GVKTTDSGK
-419 ERAKLTGRSSTAQM
+419 ERAKFTGRSCTAQM

-439 NRSTTLL
+439 NKSNTLL
-446 HGASTHTNSTSMSTL
+446 QGASAHTNNTSMSTL
-461 SSFSKVDIPVRV
+461 SSFSKVDIPMRV

-489 NSMLERD
+489 SSMFERD
-496 SSIVRSLTGSYAKLP
+496 SSIVRSLTGSFAKLP

-534 IINNPVNAYELS
+534 IINSPVSAYELS

-575 VDFTAVC
+575 ADFTTVC
-582 PGRVPGVSRNSSGP
+582 PGRVPGVSRSSSGP
-596 CDGLGV
+596 SDGLGV
-602 GKPKR
+602 GKPNR

-613 ESRGAVSAAGEG
+613 ESRGTVSATLEG
-625 PGLMDGRGPYKPES
+625 QVVMDSRGPYKVES
-639 CTGMAPPKVS
+639 STSMAPPKVN
-649 EPFAISQSAVTHKI
+649 EPFAISQSAVTQKI

-672 TLAENTKCNSS
+672 TLPENAKCNSPV
-683 MELNKSYDVE
+683 ELNKSYDVE

-701 SKNAQQHL
+701 SKNVRQQM
-709 DNTPNVSAANEQ
+709 DNTPSVSSANEQ

-729 KRRLDLDTDY
+729 KRRLDLDADN
-739 CQKENSSCVLGVGM
+739 CQKENSSCAVGVGM
-753 EGQEK
+753 EEQEK

-768 GSVYITRNAVLENMA
+768 GSVYITKNAVLENMA
-783 KEDILKSNVLAFEE
+783 KEDILKTKMLAFEE
-797 VKKRL
+797 MRKRL
-802 EKQHAQQLSILIAE
+802 EEQHAQQLSILIAE
-816 QEREQEELKKEL
+816 QEREQEKLQKEL
-828 EEQKRN
+828 EERERKL
-834 SKGEKVTTTEIE
+834 KGKKVTTTEIE

-860 RKKSESGLLE
+860 RKKSEGGLLE

-931 IQVFSPEIQRKFD
+931 TQVFSPEIQMKFD

-968 QTVKDTLEF
+968 QTVKDTLDF
-977 IKNFQSEVPLKGGS
+977 IKKFQSEAPLRRGS
-991 VSAQDASLHERV
+991 VSPQDASLHERV
-1003 MAQLRAALYDIHDI
+1003 MAQLRAALFDIHDI
-1017 FFTMAASER
+1017 FFTMEASER

-1049 SPRERVKLSTATQ
+1049 SPRERVTLSTATQ

-1069 CMKASEMGIPSKKI
+1069 FMKASEMGIPSKKI
-1083 IIKQKTPQNRIL
+1083 IIKQKAPENRIL

-1113 SICRKN
+1113 TPKTTVNGVEQNRRKASVSRVN
-1119 PKKEAKCCDN
+1119 KPVTGAYAGRTQRKKPN
-1129 LRRQHSLG
+1129 VVII

>member
-1 MRAAAPRGRRT
+1 
-12 RCALWGAAGSSA
+12 
-24 RSCSARYSP
+24 
-33 AGTRQAS
+33 
-40 AGLRLS
+40 
-46 ASASTSR
+46 
-53 AVSGLSRPSP
+53 
-63 WHSMAVPGRAH
+63 
-74 GRCRAGVTA
+74 
-83 AAAPEPRPPPRR
+83 
-95 TPRTTAAPSANQHSA
+95 
-110 VCRSSQSAPAV
+110 
-121 SARRPPA
+121 
-128 ALRAGPGPGL
+128 
-138 LLSLDNMKM
+138 MKM

-208 ALELESRKRESRKKA
+208 ALELESRKRESQKKA

-237 KKGSRMSDVNTS
+237 KKASSMRDVNTS
-249 KTESSCPD
+249 KAESSCPD

-266 TALSDVNSAC
+266 TALSDINSAC
-276 TPERQSSMDL
+276 TERQSSMDL

-300 VTSNVTDVV
+300 VTSDVTEVV
-309 KAAEENVFSKP
+309 KAAEENVSSRP
-320 SETCFVE
+320 SESRFLE
-327 DAPCP
+327 DTPCP

-395 SKRSTSESNSDKEND
+395 SKRSMSESNSDKEND
-410 GVKTTDSVK
+410 GVKTTDSGK
-419 ERAKLTGRSSTAQM
+419 ERAKLTGRSCTAQM

-439 NRSTTLL
+439 NKSNTLL
-446 HGASTHTNSTSMSTL
+446 HGASTHTNNTSMSTL
-461 SSFSKVDIPVRV
+461 SSFSKVDIPMRV

-489 NSMLERD
+489 NSMFEHD

-575 VDFTAVC
+575 VDFTTVC
-582 PGRVPGVSRNSSGP
+582 PGRVPGVGRSSSGP

-607 HSFGLF
+607 HSFGPF
-613 ESRGAVSAAGEG
+613 ESRGTVSAMVEG
-625 PGLMDGRGPYKPES
+625 PVVMDSRGPYKAES
-639 CTGMAPPKVS
+639 TTSMAPPKVS
-649 EPFAISQSAVTHKI
+649 EPFAISQSAVTQRI
-663 LAVNEMKPA
+663 LAVSEMKPA
-672 TLAENTKCNSS
+672 TLAENTKCNSP

-701 SKNAQQHL
+701 SKNVRQQL
-709 DNTPNVSAANEQ
+709 DNTPNVSSANEQ

-739 CQKENSSCVLGVGM
+739 CQKENSSRGLRGGM
-753 EGQEK
+753 EEQEK

-768 GSVYITRNAVLENMA
+768 GSVYITKNAVLENMA
-783 KEDILKSNVLAFEE
+783 KEDILKTNVLAFEE

-802 EKQHAQQLSILIAE
+802 EKQHAQQLSILMAE

-931 IQVFSPEIQRKFD
+931 IQVFSPEIQMKFD

-977 IKNFQSEVPLKGGS
+977 IKTFQSEAPLKRGS

-1017 FFTMAASER
+1017 FFTMGASER

-1049 SPRERVKLSTATQ
+1049 SPRERVTLSTATQ

-1069 CMKASEMGIPSKKI
+1069 YMKASEMGIPNKKI
-1083 IIKQKTPQNRIL
+1083 IMKQKTPQNRIL

-1113 SICRKN
+1113 TPKTSWNGVEQNRRKASGSRVPN
-1119 PKKEAKCCDN
+1119 KAVSGAYAGRTQRKKPN
-1129 LRRQHSLG
+1129 VVII

>member
-1 MRAAAPRGRRT
+1 
-12 RCALWGAAGSSA
+12 
-24 RSCSARYSP
+24 
-33 AGTRQAS
+33 
-40 AGLRLS
+40 
-46 ASASTSR
+46 
-53 AVSGLSRPSP
+53 
-63 WHSMAVPGRAH
+63 
-74 GRCRAGVTA
+74 
-83 AAAPEPRPPPRR
+83 
-95 TPRTTAAPSANQHSA
+95 
-110 VCRSSQSAPAV
+110 
-121 SARRPPA
+121 
-128 ALRAGPGPGL
+128 
-138 LLSLDNMKM
+138 MKM

-162 EEAIKGKTSLTVQ
+162 EEAIKGKPSLTVQ
-175 NKNISLI
+175 SKNVSLI

-223 LLNRVEEIVKNVQM
+223 LLTRVQEIVENVQM
-237 KKGSRMSDVNTS
+237 KKGHSMSGVNTS
-249 KTESSCPD
+249 KAESSCPG
-257 LDSKALTYF
+257 LDSKALTDF
-266 TALSDVNSAC
+266 TTLSDINSAC

-286 EKTSELRPS
+286 EKSELRPS
-295 GTAGQ
+295 GTSGQ
-300 VTSNVTDVV
+300 RTSNGTEVV
-309 KAAEENVFSKP
+309 KAAEENISSKP
-320 SETCFVE
+320 GESRFSEDV
-327 DAPCP
+327 PCP

-337 DKVCNKLP
+337 DKACNKVP

-395 SKRSTSESNSDKEND
+395 SKRSTSESHSDKEND

-419 ERAKLTGRSSTAQM
+419 ERAKLTGRSCTAQT

-439 NRSTTLL
+439 NKSNTLL
-446 HGASTHTNSTSMSTL
+446 HCASTHTNNTSMSTL
-461 SSFSKVDIPVRV
+461 SSFSKVDIPMRV

-489 NSMLERD
+489 NSMFERD

-575 VDFTAVC
+575 VDFTTVC
-582 PGRVPGVSRNSSGP
+582 PGRLPGVSR
-596 CDGLGV
+596 
-602 GKPKR
+602 
-607 HSFGLF
+607 
-613 ESRGAVSAAGEG
+613 
-625 PGLMDGRGPYKPES
+625 
-639 CTGMAPPKVS
+639 T
-649 EPFAISQSAVTHKI
+649 QKI
-663 LAVNEMKPA
+663 LAVNEMKAA
-672 TLAENTKCNSS
+672 TLAENIKCNSPV
-683 MELNKSYDVE
+683 ELNKSYDVE
-693 NPSPLLMQ
+693 NPSPLLLQ
-701 SKNAQQHL
+701 SKNVRQQL
-709 DNTPNVSAANEQ
+709 DNTPNVSSANEQ
-721 FPENFEKV
+721 FPENYEKV
-729 KRRLDLDTDY
+729 KRRLDLDTDN
-739 CQKENSSCVLGVGM
+739 CQKENSSCVLRVGM
-753 EGQEK
+753 EEQEK

-768 GSVYITRNAVLENMA
+768 GSVYITKNAVLENTT
-783 KEDILKSNVLAFEE
+783 KEGILKTNELTFEE

-802 EKQHAQQLSILIAE
+802 EEQHAQQLSILIAE
-816 QEREQEELKKEL
+816 QEREQEELKEL
-828 EEQKRN
+828 EEKKRN

-860 RKKSESGLLE
+860 RKKSEGGLLE

-903 SFYLWGP
+903 SFYLWAP

-931 IQVFSPEIQRKFD
+931 IQVFSPEIQMKFD

-977 IKNFQSEVPLKGGS
+977 LKNFQSEAPLKRGT

-1003 MAQLRAALYDIHDI
+1003 LAQLRAALYDIHDI
-1017 FFTMAASER
+1017 FFTMGASER

-1049 SPRERVKLSTATQ
+1049 SPRERVTLSTATQ

-1069 CMKASEMGIPSKKI
+1069 YMKASEMGIPSKKI

-1113 SICRKN
+1113 TSKASVNGVEQNRRKAAGSRVPN
-1119 PKKEAKCCDN
+1119 KAVSGAYAGRTQRKKPN
-1129 LRRQHSLG
+1129 VVII

>member
-1 MRAAAPRGRRT
+1 
-12 RCALWGAAGSSA
+12 
-24 RSCSARYSP
+24 
-33 AGTRQAS
+33 
-40 AGLRLS
+40 
-46 ASASTSR
+46 
-53 AVSGLSRPSP
+53 
-63 WHSMAVPGRAH
+63 
-74 GRCRAGVTA
+74 
-83 AAAPEPRPPPRR
+83 
-95 TPRTTAAPSANQHSA
+95 
-110 VCRSSQSAPAV
+110 
-121 SARRPPA
+121 
-128 ALRAGPGPGL
+128 
-138 LLSLDNMKM
+138 M

-162 EEAIKGKTSLTVQ
+162 EEAIKGETFLTVQ
-175 NKNISLI
+175 KKNVSLI

-193 LSLEKKKEIQQYKEK
+193 LTLEKKKEIQQYKEK
-208 ALELESRKRESRKKA
+208 ALELETRKRKSQKKA
-223 LLNRVEEIVKNVQM
+223 LLNRVQEIVENVQM
-237 KKGSRMSDVNTS
+237 RKGASMSDMNTLE
-249 KTESSCPD
+249 TESSCPD
-257 LDSKALTYF
+257 LDSKALTDS
-266 TALSDVNSAC
+266 TALSDTNSVYS
-276 TPERQSSMDL
+276 PERHGSMDL
-286 EKTSELRPS
+286 EKTPELRPS
-295 GTAGQ
+295 DTAGQ
-300 VTSNVTDVV
+300 MTSSVTEAV
-309 KAAEENVFSKP
+309 KAEEENVSSKP
-320 SETCFVE
+320 CGSRFAE

-337 DKVCNKLP
+337 DRVWNKLP

-395 SKRSTSESNSDKEND
+395 SKRSTSESHSDKEND
-410 GVKTTDSVK
+410 GVKTSDSVK
-419 ERAKLTGRSSTAQM
+419 ERAKFMGRSSAAQT

-439 NRSTTLL
+439 NKSNTLL
-446 HGASTHTNSTSMSTL
+446 QGASIHASNTSISTL
-461 SSFSKVDIPVRV
+461 SSFSKVDIPMRV

-479 DSDSDEELKK
+479 DSDSDEELKR
-489 NSMLERD
+489 NSMFERD
-496 SSIVRSLTGSYAKLP
+496 SSVVRSLTSSYAKLP

-551 RTMDL
+551 RAMDL

-575 VDFTAVC
+575 VDFTTVC

-596 CDGLGV
+596 CDGLGA
-602 GKPKR
+602 GKPNR
-607 HSFGLF
+607 HSLGLF
-613 ESRGAVSAAGEG
+613 ESRGAVSATVEG
-625 PGLMDGRGPYKPES
+625 QVLMDHGRGPYKVES
-639 CTGMAPPKVS
+639 STSMAPPKVN
-649 EPFAISQSAVTHKI
+649 EPFAISQAAVTQKI
-663 LAVNEMKPA
+663 LAGSEMKPA
-672 TLAENTKCNSS
+672 TLPENTKSL

-701 SKNAQQHL
+701 SKNIRQQM
-709 DNTPNVSAANEQ
+709 DSTPSVSSANEQ
-721 FPENFEKV
+721 LPENFEKV
-729 KRRLDLDTDY
+729 KRRLDLDTDN
-739 CQKENSSCVLGVGM
+739 CQKENSSCVIEVGM
-753 EGQEK
+753 EQEQEQ

-768 GSVYITRNAVLENMA
+768 GSVYITKNAVLENMA
-783 KEDILKSNVLAFEE
+783 KEDILKTKMLAFEE
-797 VKKRL
+797 MRKRL
-802 EKQHAQQLSILIAE
+802 EEQHAQQLSILIAE
-816 QEREQEELKKEL
+816 QEREQEKLQREL
-828 EEQKRN
+828 EEQERKL
-834 SKGEKVTTTEIE
+834 KGKKVTTTEIE

-894 NTFSSTSET
+894 STFSSTSET

-931 IQVFSPEIQRKFD
+931 TQVFSPEIQMKFD

-968 QTVKDTLEF
+968 QTVKDTMEF
-977 IKNFQSEVPLKGGS
+977 IKNFQSEAPLKRGS

-1017 FFTMAASER
+1017 FFTMEASER

-1049 SPRERVKLSTATQ
+1049 SPRERVTLSTATQ

-1069 CMKASEMGIPSKKI
+1069 YMKATEMGIPSKKI
-1083 IIKQKTPQNRIL
+1083 IIKQKTPENRIL

-1113 SICRKN
+1113 
-1119 PKKEAKCCDN
+1119 
-1129 LRRQHSLG
+1129 